1 MVGGEIG
8 KMVLESI
15 YTERLCIFLYAG
27 PPFFCY
33 QRMYPISSSAGMES
47 RVREESQERI
57 RAKVVKYAGSYL
69 GPANQLHRAYP
80 VHSED
85 SCCGQ

>member
-1 MVGGEIG
+1 
-8 KMVLESI
+8 
-15 YTERLCIFLYAG
+15 
-27 PPFFCY
+27 
-33 QRMYPISSSAGMES
+33 MES
-47 RVREESQERI
+47 RVKEESQKQI
-57 RAKVVKYAGSYL
+57 RVKVVKYAGSYL